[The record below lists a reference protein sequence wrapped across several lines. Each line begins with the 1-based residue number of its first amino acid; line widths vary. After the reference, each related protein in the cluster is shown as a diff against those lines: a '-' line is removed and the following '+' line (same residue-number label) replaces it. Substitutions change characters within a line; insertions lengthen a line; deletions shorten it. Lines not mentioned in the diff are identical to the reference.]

1 MSKEREDKVH
11 AEMKEKYSNIDKLA
25 IILIVLFSFY
35 YLDPF
40 FTWKTFM
47 GGRLRTLFGVIPF
60 RTIFG
65 LGIIFLWICVY
76 AKKGAEK
83 GIIKLSILVISVALF
98 TIVLAGGI
106 DNNQTFSLSWLPYF
120 VVAVFLLYP
129 EKIQVESY
137 RVFVFIFAVSL
148 VLPIIWYVLTHIG
161 IKIPYVVLESYEE
174 IKVIRGKYYKLYPLA
189 TQITSKWDPAF
200 QELHLCGIYDEAG
213 RVGTVAGLI
222 LVSEKFKLRGNWKNV
237 VILLGGI
244 LAFSLAFYAIT
255 VIYFII
261 SCFEKRN
268 YKKFGIVL
276 CGVLAYFLFMNVQFN
291 DPNITKFQERFEF
304 TSEGLS
310 GNNRTNDEFDGLMDE
325 FYRSSIYD
333 VLFGKGPEAITKI
346 QNKRN
351 IDGSSY
357 KSLIFNYGIVG
368 FGMSILWIA
377 LYCLSKARKKGAD
390 KMHIFAIFAVYV
402 ANIYQRPTMFMMGY
416 LLIMFG
422 GILSAAERNIGT
434 SNGTLRR
441 RRGFFV

>member
-1 MSKEREDKVH
+1 MR
-11 AEMKEKYSNIDKLA
+11 EKYTVIDKLA
-25 IILIVLFSFY
+25 IALIVLFSFY

-40 FTWKTFM
+40 FTWTTFA
-47 GGRLRTLFGVIPF
+47 GGRFRNLLGVVPFRTLFGLGVI
-60 RTIFG
+60 IV
-65 LGIIFLWICVY
+65 WICFY
-76 AKKGAEK
+76 AKR
-83 GIIKLSILVISVALF
+83 GIRKTDMKMSILALFVALF
-98 TIVLAGGI
+98 TVVFAGGI
-106 DNNQTFSLSWLPYF
+106 NNNKTFSLAWMSYF
-120 VVAVFLLYP
+120 VVGVYLLYP
-129 EKIQVESY
+129 KKIQRRAYSM
-137 RVFVFIFAVSL
+137 FVSIFAVTL
-148 VLPIIWYVLTHIG
+148 ILPILWYVLTHLG
-161 IKIPYVVLESYEE
+161 IHIPYSVLESAEE
-174 IKVIRGKYYKLYPLA
+174 IKVIRGKFYKLYPLA
-189 TQITSKWDPAF
+189 VQISSRLDPAF

-357 KSLIFNYGIVG
+357 KGLIFNYGIVG

-377 LYCLSKARKKGAD
+377 LYCLSKVRKKGAD

-402 ANIYQRPTMFMMGY
+402 ANMYQRPTMFMMGY

-441 RRGFFV
+441 RRVFFV